1 MRFQKSLVAIYSNT
15 VNAFLQVR
23 ERLFNFQVTKNKNK
37 FHSEDASNKN
47 NFTQRT
53 NKLQTPVRPDYSAP
67 KLPIV
72 LCHGLFGFDKLGF
85 ETIPYLQL
93 HYWGGVQEAL
103 QKLGAKVVVTKV
115 PGTGCI
121 RTRALAL
128 QRILES
134 NLHGGC
140 ELNLIAHSM
149 GGLDCRYLITHLP
162 TDSYSIRSLTTIGTP
177 HRGSP
182 FMDWCRDIIGLGK
195 LSKSFETAEKAA
207 DHLLKELDERCRKV
221 EQLDQLNTDKN
232 RSDSNKIKN
241 NSNNSKDYE
250 MSSSLK
256 NSSNSYK
263 TLDVSLLSTLPQKF
277 SSLLHTIIHAFDTP
291 AYSNLTTDFCMNS
304 FNPNTPNHPSVAY
317 YSYGAA
323 TEIPIWSP
331 LHLPYQIIKEKEG
344 PNDGL
349 VSVKSARWGRYVRTV
364 ECDHWDLTE
373 CWRFKLG
380 SSNQFNP
387 VEFYVEVANS
397 LAKEVILISCI
408 TKLCRIRQTD
418 RTAFGGLAQMVERS
432 LRMR

>member
-47 NFTQRT
+47 NYTQRI
-53 NKLQTPVRPDYSAP
+53 NKLQMPVRPDYSAP

-221 EQLDQLNTDKN
+221 EQLDQLNKN

-250 MSSSLK
+250 MSS
-256 NSSNSYK
+256 YK
-263 TLDVSLLSTLPQKF
+263 TLDISLLSTLPQKF

-397 LAKEVILISCI
+397 LAKEVVLPR
-408 TKLCRIRQTD
+408 LCRIRQTD
-418 RTAFGGLAQMVERS
+418 RTAFG
-432 LRMR
+432 